1 MSDAVSTASLS
12 FIIVA
17 KTLAATASC
26 ISLRYARLTLSPEH
40 SPQTWALTLI
50 IKQGRQSL
58 SDKASSSLK
67 PDSEKSYIE
76 QASDFVSGKLDS

>member
-1 MSDAVSTASLS
+1 MLDS
-12 FIIVA
+12 F
-17 KTLAATASC
+17 C
-26 ISLRYARLTLSPEH
+26 RLNILH
-40 SPQTWALTLI
+40 KTWALTPV